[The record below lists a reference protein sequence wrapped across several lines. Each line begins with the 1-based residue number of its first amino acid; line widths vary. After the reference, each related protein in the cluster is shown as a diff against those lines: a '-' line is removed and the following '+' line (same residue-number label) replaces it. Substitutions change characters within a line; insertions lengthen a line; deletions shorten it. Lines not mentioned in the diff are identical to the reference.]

1 MSCDQES
8 MYKERMLRLEQMQ
21 MSLQTQTNF
30 EGGRQSQTLE
40 TEKLMHAAMLL
51 HEAILKCD
59 EIVRWQQLATLRQ
72 IQEDEAMTIE
82 RLHDR
87 TVRQR
92 VKKEVHNT

>member
-1 MSCDQES
+1 MTRDQEN

-21 MSLQTQTNF
+21 TSLQTQTNF
-30 EGGRQSQTLE
+30 VGGRQSQTLE
-40 TEKLMHAAMLL
+40 TEKLMHAATLL

-72 IQEDEAMTIE
+72 VQEDEAMAIE

-87 TVRQR
+87 TVTQR